1 MEITERRGECLAE
14 QRLSRRIFRRVPQL
28 TPCSSRHVGA
38 CLMDSEEATM
48 VASVQ
53 IYQGSILRQL
63 KDSRAYESPP
73 IGETSRTAD

>member
-1 MEITERRGECLAE
+1 
-14 QRLSRRIFRRVPQL
+14 
-28 TPCSSRHVGA
+28 
-38 CLMDSEEATM
+38 MDSEEATM

-73 IGETSRTAD
+73 LGGTSRTAD

>member
-1 MEITERRGECLAE
+1 
-14 QRLSRRIFRRVPQL
+14 
-28 TPCSSRHVGA
+28 
-38 CLMDSEEATM
+38 MDSEEATM